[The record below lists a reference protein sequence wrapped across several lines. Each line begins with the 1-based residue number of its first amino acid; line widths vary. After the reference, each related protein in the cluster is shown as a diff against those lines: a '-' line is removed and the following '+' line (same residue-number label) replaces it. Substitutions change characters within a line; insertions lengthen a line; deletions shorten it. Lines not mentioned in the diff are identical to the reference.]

1 MNFNLAEAVALK
13 TLEFFE
19 QRWMILLRGI
29 EVRMLKG
36 GTVNVTNGVADAAG
50 FLTPLVETSLL
61 SRKIKKTR
69 RGPRRLKV
77 VRHDEDEVLYGI
89 IPCCVLEKLPAT
101 PKRIPD
107 QPWKRPLKF
116 LKERPGITHS

>member
-1 MNFNLAEAVALK
+1 MNFNLAEAVSLK
-13 TLEFFE
+13 ALEFFE
-19 QRWMILLRGI
+19 QRWMILFRGI
-29 EVRMLKG
+29 EVRVLKG
-36 GTVNVTNGVADAAG
+36 GSVNITNGIADAAG

-61 SRKIKKTR
+61 SRKVEKTR
-69 RGPRRLKV
+69 RGPRRFEV
-77 VRHDEDEVLYGI
+77 VRHHEYEVLYGI
-89 IPCCVLEKLPAT
+89 IPGCVLKNLPAT